1 MVTLEY
7 PKSVS
12 FTNFFGETQIE
23 TISSAKTYASL
34 LEYFE
39 EFPKQNIIWD
49 WSVVNVGVYT
59 PPYVSTPDP
68 TQYISNPDGTTTYIN
83 PINSLVN
90 PPSNYMTQEQLLQ
103 IPATTTPL
111 ISSGVAEKLK
121 EAGFGSDVVDPL
133 TKTEWSK
140 ENVNNFIET
149 ARDLGITPPSD
160 VKPETLVITPVEETI
175 VNKTTATPSKLNPIA
190 LVALGLGVLFLSKK
204 V

>member
-1 MVTLEY
+1 
-7 PKSVS
+7 
-12 FTNFFGETQIE
+12 
-23 TISSAKTYASL
+23 
-34 LEYFE
+34 
-39 EFPKQNIIWD
+39 
-49 WSVVNVGVYT
+49 
-59 PPYVSTPDP
+59 
-68 TQYISNPDGTTTYIN
+68 
-83 PINSLVN
+83 
-90 PPSNYMTQEQLLQ
+90 MTQEQLLQ